1 MLQSEDSL
9 PTSSGAATAI
19 ATVASTAS
27 HETTEEEEVRM
38 RKLVGIN
45 PKKVLPPS
53 DETHSP
59 IELSL
64 SDTPSTIDSSV
75 SVELTDGSP
84 LLLQL
89 VLFLLVLSGIL
100 HLLIRY
106 DDMRSAGV
114 TVAMDAITSD
124 MVICRK

>member
-1 MLQSEDSL
+1 
-9 PTSSGAATAI
+9 
-19 ATVASTAS
+19 
-27 HETTEEEEVRM
+27 
-38 RKLVGIN
+38 LVGIN

-53 DETHSP
+53 EETHSP

-64 SDTPSTIDSSV
+64 SNAPSTIDSSA

-89 VLFLLVLSGIL
+89 SLFLLVLSDML

-106 DDMRSAGV
+106 DAMRSAGV
-114 TVAMDAITSD
+114 TVAMDP
-124 MVICRK
+124 